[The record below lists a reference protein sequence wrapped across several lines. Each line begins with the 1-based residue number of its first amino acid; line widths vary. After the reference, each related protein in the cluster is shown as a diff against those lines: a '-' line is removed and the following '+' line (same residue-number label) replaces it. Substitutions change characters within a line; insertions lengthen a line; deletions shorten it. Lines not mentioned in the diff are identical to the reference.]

1 LVSQQHEQRKVEQP
15 ELLLMLEVFSGEQ
28 RPMPLVVG
36 DEPIEEQEEEFED
49 ITKQLIACINVIV
62 Q

>member
-1 LVSQQHEQRKVEQP
+1 
-15 ELLLMLEVFSGEQ
+15 MLEVFSGEQ